1 MTQKT
6 SLVQTRVSPEV
17 RAKLEAVAGEAGLTV
32 SGLLRL
38 MIDNVVGD
46 DTPEPF
52 KFPSQSR
59 REGKVTV
66 RLPLGVRG
74 KLEEEAKAQGVPV
87 STWVATMLKARYRRS
102 MQPLPS
108 ERRKFMRVF
117 RKISGVAVNANQIAR
132 AMNKAV
138 LTSSEFDLN
147 AAELRA
153 LSDVLKGVRR
163 DVRNVA
169 SGVYDYQVLKAE
181 DEYEYEYE

>member
-32 SGLLRL
+32 SGVLRL
-38 MIDNVVGD
+38 MIGNVVGD

-74 KLEEEAKAQGVPV
+74 KLEEEAKARGVPD
-87 STWVATMLKARYRRS
+87 STWVATMLRVRYRRS
-102 MQPLPS
+102 VQPLPPD
-108 ERRKFMRVF
+108 RRKFMRAF
-117 RKISGVAVNANQIAR
+117 RKISGVAVNVNQMAR

-138 LTSSEFDLN
+138 LTGSEIEVT

-153 LSDVLKGVRR
+153 LSDVLRG
-163 DVRNVA
+163 A
-169 SGVYDYQVLKAE
+169 AA
-181 DEYEYEYE
+181 